1 MGWAMWKR
9 FIGVFVAGL
18 VLLTA
23 CSGGDRPEL
32 DAEIGLP
39 LDLAFADERDEGA
52 GNGESAEVTADAAV
66 DGTDEP
72 DIDTTPSADPDGDR
86 PDGFWVNEDGLVVPI
101 ELGDGLPYG
110 SDPVLDQLYDNCL
123 LHLLGDCD
131 AMYFS
136 SPAGSAYEA
145 LAVVCG
151 GLGGE
156 HYGTCVADF
165 GSEGGDETLALDDL
179 TETYRDLSSF
189 GDDAELDALWIACRG
204 GDDRACDELFFV
216 SPVGSGYEAF
226 ANSCGGRRTGAS
238 GGCHAGSDSGPAAPT
253 APGRAGDVYGD
264 NAGFDALWDAC
275 DEGIHDA
282 CDDLWGMSP
291 IGSGYEA
298 FGSTCGSSTAATD
311 GGCSERFGTSAGDDF
326 FAQAYGDDP
335 GLDVVHDAC
344 RAGGGAA
351 CDLLYDMSP
360 IDSDYERFAL
370 TCGERRA
377 LAFTACA

>member
-1 MGWAMWKR
+1 MSKR
-9 FIGVFVAGL
+9 SIGVFVAAL
-18 VLLTA
+18 VLLTS

-32 DAEIGLP
+32 QAEIGSP
-39 LDLAFADERDEGA
+39 VDLAFTDDRVDVSDDVTTEGVNDQV
-52 GNGESAEVTADAAV
+52 GG
-66 DGTDEP
+66 P
-72 DIDTTPSADPDGDR
+72 DIETQSGAEPDGDR
-86 PDGFWVNEDGLVVPI
+86 PDGVQVDGDGVVVPA

-110 SDPVLDQLYDNCL
+110 SDPVLDQLYDNCR

-131 AMYFS
+131 AMYLS
-136 SPAGSAYEA
+136 SSAGSAYEA

-165 GSEGGDETLALDDL
+165 GSAARDRSLAIEDL
-179 TETYRDLSSF
+179 TETYRIVSSF
-189 GDDAELDALWIACRG
+189 GDDPELDTLWMACDAE
-204 GDDRACDELFFV
+204 DDGACDELFFS

-226 ANSCGGRRTGAS
+226 ARSCGGRRTSSS
-238 GGCHAGSDSGPAAPT
+238 GGCHVGSDPVPVATTP
-253 APGRAGDVYGD
+253 PGRAGDGYGD
-264 NAGFDALWDAC
+264 NPGFDALWDAC
-275 DEGIHDA
+275 DGGIHDA

-291 IGSGYEA
+291 LGSGYEA
-298 FGSTCGSSTAATD
+298 FASTCGNTTVATD
-311 GGCSERFGTSAGDDF
+311 GGCSEQLGGSAGDDF
-326 FAQAYGDDP
+326 FAQHYGDDP

-360 IDSDYERFAL
+360 IDSDFERFAL
-370 TCGERRA
+370 TCGDRRA